1 MKNDIQ
7 KSLEIYFNNTEK
19 TVAYSEIKKVI
30 ELDLYLILLL
40 ENGLHLP
47 ISKLGFTYGKWDD
60 FIPYFKQ
67 KTGLK

>member
-19 TVAYSEIKKVI
+19 TVAYSEIKKV
-30 ELDLYLILLL
+30 YLILLL